1 MAEGRE
7 AGAGR
12 TKLALKQ
19 RERVDEFD
27 ERRVASTGEES
38 DVWVRGITGVLLCVV
53 GVVWI
58 AQGTNVL
65 HGSGMSGHGIYA
77 VLGVVVFVIGAAL
90 LAWAWRVRN
99 AQTP

>member
-1 MAEGRE
+1 
-7 AGAGR
+7 
-12 TKLALKQ
+12 
-19 RERVDEFD
+19 
-27 ERRVASTGEES
+27 
-38 DVWVRGITGVLLCVV
+38 
-53 GVVWI
+53 VWI